1 MDYDYLAQSLAALAG
16 VPVRLYTDGK
26 FERLYHHTRFKPD
39 LAIMEE
45 SNIFQNPGNVSYYM
59 DENFLYYGLFRSA
72 KDNAALVMGPVAQ
85 APVDRTLAVKILR
98 AMGESV
104 GRAGEL
110 ADYFAAIPSYPMRN
124 FLQILCTVNYF
135 LNGEQMDVGRLLLT
149 AENVSAPL
157 PDAPERRLPRTA
169 HNTDELEA
177 LMLSY
182 VEHGRVDEIQK
193 LFQLPVAGRAGTMAA
208 VALRQ
213 ENNLVICTATLV
225 TRAAIRGGL
234 DKATA
239 FSLSDSYIQRAE
251 LLDDYTG
258 LVQLNA
264 RMLEEFARRVAD
276 IRCGGGG
283 SSLIGAVREYILLHL
298 DRAITTQDLSRA
310 VGMNRTYLCKRV
322 QEEIGMTIN
331 HYVTTVKMDEARRL
345 LEVTKKSPA
354 EIAGVLGYSSQSY
367 FQRVFKKVVGVTP
380 GKYRADGKPD
390 GPASGFDLI
399 GVG

>member
-45 SNIFQNPGNVSYYM
+45 SNIFQNPGSVSYYM

-193 LFQLPVAGRAGTMAA
+193 LFQLPVAGGGGPGGPPPP
-208 VALRQ
+208 
-213 ENNLVICTATLV
+213 
-225 TRAAIRGGL
+225 RGG
-234 DKATA
+234 KKPG
-239 FSLSDSYIQRAE
+239 FFPPPP
-251 LLDDYTG
+251 G
-258 LVQLNA
+258 
-264 RMLEEFARRVAD
+264 FPGGPP
-276 IRCGGGG
+276 GGGG
-283 SSLIGAVREYILLHL
+283 
-298 DRAITTQDLSRA
+298 
-310 VGMNRTYLCKRV
+310 
-322 QEEIGMTIN
+322 
-331 HYVTTVKMDEARRL
+331 
-345 LEVTKKSPA
+345 
-354 EIAGVLGYSSQSY
+354 
-367 FQRVFKKVVGVTP
+367 
-380 GKYRADGKPD
+380 
-390 GPASGFDLI
+390 
-399 GVG
+399 